1 MHNKH
6 QLIARS
12 YSDTSYED
20 LMRKRIHKVLLLC
33 SRYDAFYLE
42 DDGRIEEKIFN
53 EYTSLN
59 LSQPPEFVILTSPEN
74 AHQRIAEEN
83 IDLVIIMYDMG
94 DIHPFKLASA
104 IKEEYSTLP
113 IVVLTPFSREVN
125 MFIHESHKTIV
136 DYIFSW
142 LGNADLLLAII
153 KLIEDKMNAE
163 HDILDIGVQGILLVE
178 DSIRFYSSYLPNL
191 YKIIFQ
197 QSTEFMKEGLN
208 LHQQMMKMR
217 GRPKILLAT
226 TFEDAMVLYEKYKS
240 NLLGVITDVSYE
252 IDGERDR
259 EAGFKLCKKIQ
270 HDDPFM
276 PVVMQSSESD
286 NQILAEKLGV
296 GFLDKNSDTLLQEL
310 RRYVRKYF
318 AFGDFIFINPTTG
331 AKIAHARSLKELQDL
346 VLTIPDD
353 TLNYHISSNNFSKW
367 LYARAIFSVA
377 RMFKSIH
384 LTDFNNLG
392 EVRKFIYD
400 SITYY
405 RMHKTRGIIA
415 SFNSEHF
422 DDYFNFARIGDASIG
437 GKGRGLAFIDTLIK
451 RNHLVDKWDDVIV
464 CIPRTVVLSIDIF
477 DDFMES
483 NNLLNFAIHEKNDQH
498 ILQTFVES
506 PLSEEIRKDLWAFIE
521 VVNKP
526 IAIRSSSMLEDSH
539 YQPFAGVYSTYMIA
553 FTADKKKMLS
563 ELEIAIKSV
572 FASVYFR
579 NSKKYMKATSN
590 VIDEEKMAVVLQE
603 LSGSQYGNRF
613 YPTLSGVARSIN
625 FYPIAPE
632 KTTDGIINLAFGLG
646 KYIAEGGQTLR
657 FSPPYPEKIL
667 QLSTPEM
674 ALKET
679 QKNFFSLNMDTSA
692 FHADVNDSMNIVH
705 LPIEDALEDGTLK
718 WLTSVYDNQTHSV
731 MEGTMYQGKIL
742 LTFSGILKY
751 GKFPLAEM
759 MKEVLE
765 ISQREMNKPVEIEF
779 AVDISHDVNE
789 PSVLSLLQIRPIVE
803 NLELISQ
810 DISLISKDE
819 LLISSNMSLGNGII
833 EDIYDIIYVNQD
845 RFDASKNEIVAEMI
859 DEINEKMEAQKK
871 NYILIGPGRWGS
883 SDSWLGIPVKWAH
896 ISAARLII
904 ETALENYMVD
914 PSQGTHFFQN
924 LTSFKVGYFTINEPH
939 KEGFI
944 DWESISKLPIT
955 FQNEFITHI
964 TSKEPFTILLDA
976 KQGIGSVKK
985 TNKK

>member
-12 YSDTSYED
+12 YRDTSYQD
-20 LMRKRIHKVLLLC
+20 LMRKRVHKVLLLC

-59 LSQPPEFVILTSPEN
+59 LSQPPEFVIHTNPEK
-74 AHQRIAEEN
+74 AHQRIIDED

-94 DIHPFKLASA
+94 DIDPFKLATE
-104 IKEEYSTLP
+104 IKENHPKLP

-125 MFIHESHKTIV
+125 LFIHESHKTIV

-163 HDILDIGVQGILLVE
+163 HDILNIGVQGILLVE

-197 QSTEFMKEGLN
+197 QSTQFMKEGLN
-208 LHQQMMKMR
+208 LHQQMLKMR

-226 TFEDAMVLYEKYKS
+226 SFEEALEIYDKYKS
-240 NLLGVITDVSYE
+240 NLLGVITDVTYE
-252 IDGERDR
+252 YEGNKDR
-259 EAGFKLCKKIQ
+259 EAGFKLCEQIKK
-270 HDDPFM
+270 DDPYM
-276 PVVMQSSESD
+276 PVVMQSSESK
-286 NQILAEKLGV
+286 NRHRAEKMGA
-296 GFLDKNSDTLLQEL
+296 GFIDKNSNTLLQEL
-310 RRYVRKYF
+310 RNYVRKYF
-318 AFGDFIFINPTTG
+318 AFGDFIFINPSTG
-331 AKIAHARSLKELQDL
+331 VEIGRACNLKELQDL
-346 VLTIPDD
+346 VLTIPDE
-353 TLNYHISSNNFSKW
+353 TLDHHISGNNFSKW

-377 RMFKSIH
+377 RMFKTIRPE
-384 LTDFNNLG
+384 DFNNLE

-405 RMHKTRGIIA
+405 RLHKTRGIIA

-437 GKGRGLAFIDTLIK
+437 GKGRGLAFIDSMIT
-451 RNHLVDKWDDVIV
+451 RNHLIDKWEDIAVS
-464 CIPRTVVLSIDIF
+464 IPRTVVLSIDIF
-477 DDFMES
+477 DEFIDS
-483 NNLLNFAIHEKNDQH
+483 NNLLKYAIHEKNDQH
-498 ILQTFVES
+498 ILQTFVKAPFS
-506 PLSEEIRKDLWAFIE
+506 DKTRKDLLAFLE
-521 VVNKP
+521 VVHKP

-539 YQPFAGVYSTYMIA
+539 YQPFAGVYSTYMIPY
-553 FTADKKKMLS
+553 TGDKKKMLA

-572 FASVYFR
+572 YASVYFR
-579 NSKKYMKATSN
+579 NSKQYMQATAN

-603 LSGSQYGNRF
+603 LCGSQYGNRF

-625 FYPIAPE
+625 FYPIPPE
-632 KTTDGIINLAFGLG
+632 KPTDGIINLAFGLG
-646 KYIAEGGQTLR
+646 KYIVEGGQTLR
-657 FSPPYPEKIL
+657 FSPAYPQKIL
-667 QLSTPEM
+667 QLSNPEM
-674 ALKET
+674 TLKET
-679 QKNFFSLNMDTSA
+679 QKTFFSLNMDSSA
-692 FHADVNDSMNIVH
+692 FFADTNDSMNILH
-705 LPIEDALEDGTLK
+705 HPIEEALEDGTLK
-718 WLTSVYDNQTHSV
+718 WLTSVYDNQSQSI
-731 MEGTMYQGKIL
+731 MEGTMHKGKMV

-751 GKFPLAEM
+751 DKLPLASI
-759 MKEVLE
+759 MKNVLE

-779 AVDISHDVNE
+779 AVNISHDPNE
-789 PSVLSLLQIRPIVE
+789 RSVLNLLQIRPIVE
-803 NLELISQ
+803 NLEVINQ
-810 DISLISKDE
+810 DILLIPDDE
-819 LLISSNMSLGNGII
+819 LLISSNMSLGNGVI

-845 RFDASKNEIVAEMI
+845 HFDASKNEKVAEMI
-859 DEINEKMEAQKK
+859 DHLNEEMIRHKK

-883 SDSWLGIPVKWAH
+883 SDSWLGIPVKWAQ

-939 KEGFI
+939 KQGFI
-944 DWESISKLPIT
+944 DWKSISKLPIV
-955 FQNEFITHI
+955 FQNELITHVA
-964 TSKEPFTILLDA
+964 SKKPLTILLDA
-976 KQGIGSVKK
+976 KQGIGRVKK
-985 TNKK
+985 H